1 MNNFYQNQG
10 VPENQERGGAS
21 YGEAQ
26 LPAQNNFPL
35 AGQAVQGQQRQEQ
48 KAVPQFS
55 QPNTANNQ
63 QAGVLKT
70 FPRLNEITPEM
81 KKTYESLFNSY
92 GVDAANNWL
101 KQQIINNHVNLQ
113 SDNDAVIR
121 EIQAKHAEVYAIPA
135 VQQAINAFIQM
146 DLDPSISLRDQGF
159 HDAMEHI
166 AAIYRSGYEAGM
178 SLKTQNDSAKAR
190 MGSAVNSAVPHY
202 QSNKVFTRSEIRT
215 MSPDDFVRNEKAI
228 FEQLG
233 RGLIK

>member
-1 MNNFYQNQG
+1 MNNYLNQKS
-10 VPENQERGGAS
+10 PENQQAGGAF

-26 LPAQNNFPL
+26 LSAQNNLPL
-35 AGQAVQGQQRQEQ
+35 AGQAVSGQNGQEQ
-48 KAVPQFS
+48 KAVQQS
-55 QPNTANNQ
+55 NAVNNQ
-63 QAGVLKT
+63 QAAVLKT
-70 FPRLNEITPEM
+70 SSRLNEITPEM

-92 GVDAANNWL
+92 GADAANNWL

-113 SDNDAVIR
+113 ADNEAVIR
-121 EIQAKHAEVYAIPA
+121 EIQAKHAEVYSIPA
-135 VQQAINAFIQM
+135 VQQAINAFVQM

-166 AAIYRSGYEAGM
+166 AAIYKSGYEAGM

-190 MGSAVNSAVPHY
+190 MSSAVNSSTPNY
-202 QSNKVFTRSEIRT
+202 QSNKVFSRSEIKS

>member
-1 MNNFYQNQG
+1 MNNYLNQKS
-10 VPENQERGGAS
+10 PENQQTGGAF

-26 LPAQNNFPL
+26 LPLQNNL
-35 AGQAVQGQQRQEQ
+35 QVERAAVQGQQPQQ
-48 KAVPQFS
+48 KTS
-55 QPNTANNQ
+55 QPSLQANQ
-63 QAGVLKT
+63 QVSVPKVSGRV
-70 FPRLNEITPEM
+70 NEVTSEM
-81 KKTYESLFNSY
+81 KKTYEAIFNSY

-101 KQQIINNHVNLQ
+101 KQELVNSHKSLQ
-113 SDNDAVIR
+113 ADNDAVIR
-121 EIQAKHAEVYAIPA
+121 EIQAKHAEVYSIPA
-135 VQQAINAFIQM
+135 VQKAINAFIQM

-178 SLKTQNDSAKAR
+178 NLKNQNDSAKAR
-190 MGSAVNSAVPHY
+190 MSSAVNSAVPHY
-202 QSNKVFTRSEIRT
+202 QSNKVFSRSEIKT

>member
-1 MNNFYQNQG
+1 MNNYLNQNVAG
-10 VPENQERGGAS
+10 NQQTGGAF

-35 AGQAVQGQQRQEQ
+35 AGQAVQGQQHQQ
-48 KAVPQFS
+48 KTLQQSVQD
-55 QPNTANNQ
+55 NQ
-63 QAGVLKT
+63 QAAILKT
-70 FPRLNEITPEM
+70 SSRLNEITPEM

-113 SDNDAVIR
+113 ADNDAVIR
-121 EIQAKHAEVYAIPA
+121 EIQAKHAEVYSIPA

-146 DLDPSISLRDQGF
+146 DLDPSISLREQGF

-190 MGSAVNSAVPHY
+190 MSSAVNSAVPNY
-202 QSNKVFTRSEIRT
+202 QSNKVFSRSEIKS